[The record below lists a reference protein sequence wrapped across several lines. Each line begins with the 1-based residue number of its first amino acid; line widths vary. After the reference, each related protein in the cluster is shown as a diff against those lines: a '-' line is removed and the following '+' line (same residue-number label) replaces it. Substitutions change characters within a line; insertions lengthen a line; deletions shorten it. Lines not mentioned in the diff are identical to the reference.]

1 MCDDETKIATSIAVA
16 VKGVPNR
23 SFRDAIAEVR
33 RSGRPFTLD
42 AAEAAMEELGG
53 ASQLGKMIVEDLKKV
68 RGDHLHEAQK
78 EMFEQDFK
86 TTKGLYDILIRLN
99 SARDELVGSPVDPL
113 DGLTEDDLMAVA
125 SQAAIVRLK
134 ADAEFRKQLL
144 FEIADV
150 DPDAVMEIAMV
161 VMDRPRP
168 KAGVIVVGEE
178 PDYE

>member
-1 MCDDETKIATSIAVA
+1 MCDDETKIAASLSVA
-16 VKGVPNR
+16 VNGLPNR

-53 ASQLGKMIVEDLKKV
+53 AATLGKMIVEDLRKV

-99 SARDELVGSPVDPL
+99 AARDEQVGSPGDPL
-113 DGLTEDDLMAVA
+113 DGLSEDDLMAVA
-125 SQAAIVRLK
+125 SQAAIVRIK
-134 ADAEFRKQLL
+134 ADAEFRKQIL
-144 FEIADV
+144 FEIAEV
-150 DPDAVMEIAMV
+150 DPDAVMEMAMI
-161 VMDRPRP
+161 VMDRPRSKP
-168 KAGVIVVGEE
+168 GVIVVNQESDDE
-178 PDYE
+178 

>member
-1 MCDDETKIATSIAVA
+1 MCDDEAKVATSIAVA
-16 VKGVPNR
+16 AKGLPNR
-23 SFRDAIAEVR
+23 SFKEAIAEVR

-42 AAEAAMEELGG
+42 AAESAMEEIGG
-53 ASQLGKMIVEDLKKV
+53 ASALGKMIVEDLKKV

-99 SARDELVGSPVDPL
+99 SARDELVSGPVDPL
-113 DGLTEDDLMAVA
+113 DGLSEDDLMAVA

-134 ADAEFRKQLL
+134 VDAEFRKQLL
-144 FEIADV
+144 NEIAEI

-161 VMDRPRP
+161 VMDRPRQ
-168 KAGVIVVGEE
+168 KAGVIVVGEV
-178 PDYE
+178 PQYE

>member
-1 MCDDETKIATSIAVA
+1 MCDEEVKVATSIAVA
-16 VKGVPNR
+16 VQGAPGRNFK
-23 SFRDAIAEVR
+23 DAIAEIR

-53 ASQLGKMIVEDLKKV
+53 ASSLGKMIVEDLKKV
-68 RGDHLHEAQK
+68 RGDHLHPAQK

-134 ADAEFRKQLL
+134 ADPDFRKQLL
-144 FEIADV
+144 FEIAEV

-161 VMDRPRP
+161 VMDRPRQ
-168 KAGVIVVGEE
+168 KAGVIVIGEE
-178 PDYE
+178 PEYE